1 MKKIEKEVATEQNYT
16 ELLQDLTSLLSKAK
30 YQAYKAVD
38 NLRVQTYWQIGER
51 IVREELQHKDK
62 ANYGQYLIEK
72 LAKDIG
78 FSKRVLYEIVQFY
91 RAYPIVQTVSAQ
103 LGWSHITELTNIQN
117 KEERRFYE
125 QQIIENRWS
134 VRAFRNE
141 LRKNLYQRVLKE
153 GKMIIKKDISLKFIE
168 PEEIFKESYNF
179 DFLELSKSYQEK
191 DLKDELL
198 LKLGKF
204 LQELGPDFFIG
215 RREVPIL
222 ISGNYDRVDLELF
235 HASLLCYVLVEL
247 KTEPFQHKHVS
258 QMYSYLNW
266 YKQHKMYPGQRSPI
280 GLIVCKT
287 KEEETVHYALGDLKK
302 EIFVAEYKTKLPSK
316 EEIQRLIK

>member
-1 MKKIEKEVATEQNYT
+1 MKEIEHKVTGEHHYT

-51 IVREELQHKDK
+51 ITREELQHKER
-62 ANYGQYLIEK
+62 AGYGEYLVSNLSQDLK
-72 LAKDIG
+72 
-78 FSKRVLYEIVQFY
+78 FSRRLLFQIIQFY
-91 RAYPIVQTVSAQ
+91 RIYPIVQAVPAQ
-103 LGWSHITELTNIQN
+103 LSWTHLVLLTSVENN
-117 KEERRFYE
+117 EERTFYE
-125 QQIIENRWS
+125 QETMHNNWS
-134 VRAFRNE
+134 SRQLEQQMRNC
-141 LRKNLYQRVLKE
+141 LYSQVSKK
-153 GKMIIKKDISLKFIE
+153 GKMIIHKKLPLIPIS
-168 PEEIFKESYNF
+168 PENVFKESYNF
-179 DFLELSKSYQEK
+179 DFLELNKSYEEK
-191 DLKDELL
+191 DLKDALL

-222 ISGNYDRVDLELF
+222 ISGNYDRIDLELF
-235 HASLLCYVLVEL
+235 HAGLLCYVLVEL

-266 YKQHKMYPGQRSPI
+266 YKQHKMYPGQRPPI

-316 EEIQRLIK
+316 EQIQRIIK